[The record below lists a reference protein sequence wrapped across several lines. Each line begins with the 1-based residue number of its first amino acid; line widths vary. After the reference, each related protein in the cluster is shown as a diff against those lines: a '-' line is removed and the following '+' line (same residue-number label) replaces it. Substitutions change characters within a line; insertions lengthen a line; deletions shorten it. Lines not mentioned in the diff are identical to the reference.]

1 MVERMR
7 LANPETLEVDLT
19 IYDDTVWT
27 KPFVTATRNF
37 RRIQKGIS
45 EIGPFTGEPEEWVC
59 TVSIT
64 SFDPETNTYKDK
76 DPEEMVKYLDKLGR

>member
-7 LANPETLEVDLT
+7 LVDPQTLEANLT

-27 KPFVTATRNF
+27 QPFVTAARNY

-45 EIGPFTGEPEEWVC
+45 EIGPFSGEPEEWVC